1 MAEENIS
8 QKFGSKNLDK
18 ARSYFI
24 KEVDQNELMNKKH
37 KVCATLC
44 YFLVLVSGLST
55 CILISV
61 IAYLL
66 GISIR
71 ITSSAIG
78 LKIFAIISGLK
89 GINQ

>member
-24 KEVDQNELMNKKH
+24 KEVDQNELMNKKY

-44 YFLVLVSGLST
+44 YFLVLVSGLTT

-78 LKIFAIISGLK
+78 WKIFAITSGLK

>member
-1 MAEENIS
+1 MPEENIS
-8 QKFGSKNLDK
+8 QKFRSKNLDK

-24 KEVDQNELMNKKH
+24 KEADQNELMNKKH
-37 KVCATLC
+37 KVCATLH

-55 CILISV
+55 CILMSV

-71 ITSSAIG
+71 IASSAIR
-78 LKIFAIISGLK
+78 LKIFAITSRLK
-89 GINQ
+89 GIHQ

>member
-18 ARSYFI
+18 ARSCFI
-24 KEVDQNELMNKKH
+24 KEADQNELMNKKH
-37 KVCATLC
+37 KVCATLH

-55 CILISV
+55 CILMSV

-71 ITSSAIG
+71 IASSAIR
-78 LKIFAIISGLK
+78 LKIFAITSGLK
-89 GINQ
+89 GIHQ